1 MKNKLFPTLALG
13 IICLVVVLVLA
24 AVNTVTAPLIE
35 KAQAEKVQK
44 ALAEVMPEGV
54 NFTEIEV
61 DGLPEEVTKVY
72 SEDGGGYVFQM
83 SVVGYKP
90 GLVILCGIDANG
102 VITGADFV
110 SSNETLSA
118 EVGLGKNFI
127 GFTSDTVTVELVAGS
142 TAKKTTSAYY
152 SAIEA
157 ALEAFEIISQ
167 NSEGQEDT
175 K

>member
-24 AVNTVTAPLIE
+24 AVNTITAPLIE

-44 ALAEVMPEGV
+44 ALAEVMPKGV

-61 DGLPEEVTKVY
+61 NGLPSEVTDVY
-72 SEDGGGYVFQM
+72 CEDGGGYVFQI

-127 GFTSDTVTVELVAGS
+127 GHTSDTVTVELVAGS
-142 TAKKTTSAYY
+142 TAKKTTNAYY

-157 ALEAFEIISQ
+157 ALEAFEMIT
-167 NSEGQEDT
+167 EKEDT
-175 K
+175 Q